1 LLFLLDCFSLKLS
14 TLFLPIVAIAGFAL
28 VDAFPH
34 SFYCRNVPQKRYNQR
49 EKPVTILKQIS
60 PDMMSSATI
69 ATWVVSPFLGLMTFL
84 FIFRIILTWYPQ
96 AELNK
101 FPFNLVAWPT
111 EPFLFPTRKII
122 PPLGGVDI
130 SPIIWVGIFSL
141 LREVLVGQQG
151 LLTMLG

>member
-1 LLFLLDCFSLKLS
+1 
-14 TLFLPIVAIAGFAL
+14 
-28 VDAFPH
+28 
-34 SFYCRNVPQKRYNQR
+34 
-49 EKPVTILKQIS
+49 
-60 PDMMSSATI
+60 
-69 ATWVVSPFLGLMTFL
+69 MTFL